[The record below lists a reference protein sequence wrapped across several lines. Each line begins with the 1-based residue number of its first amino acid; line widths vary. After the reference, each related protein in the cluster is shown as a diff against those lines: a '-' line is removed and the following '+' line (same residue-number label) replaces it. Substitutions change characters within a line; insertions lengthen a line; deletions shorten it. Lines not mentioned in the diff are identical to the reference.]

1 MQAVSRTNV
10 LVGAL
15 LAATGALAITPFTSQ
30 PAHPPMVSAETRL
43 VDASD
48 SILNV
53 PINLLDDLIN
63 IPENEIQ
70 GLNVLSDALIF
81 SGNFFVPS
89 AVNIFGTDPGDLGHY
104 MGILDVLLPFAP
116 QISGLDQPEI
126 DPTADA
132 DGTAGLAQQI
142 GLLAAAELPIS
153 ASCDAE
159 TCAPIT
165 PPDVITGSTDFDR
178 DIGFLETITGQ
189 EPLGIFDNFFTVPLS
204 DLTSGFTFT
213 SADDAGLVDPSPG
226 SGPDG
231 AVESAFGFDGTTDAD
246 GATAGLVPWAG
257 DTFEL
262 NLFGPFEDFYN
273 SLLAAPSTSG
283 IDGTGIEIPT
293 LTDVTQ
299 SLQTLAASLVIA
311 FDPAVEGSSVCPAT
325 CDIPESLT
333 VPALVQD
340 IENLDPSNTTIQAYL
355 NGLTD
360 GYDTLPTTPEIDA
373 SIAVLQTGIYN
384 LTPTELATE
393 DADLAA
399 INPELPALF
408 TNGGI
413 LTDPGYLAYADEVE
427 ANQAAN
433 PPFDPVYGGLNPE
446 LVAQDFLTVL
456 TNNDT
461 SATALSNPTDLL
473 ALLDPGY
480 LVTDS
485 GAAAASSESTTASS
499 TDLSSLLGGADT
511 TSTANDV
518 ANLSALLG
526 LSGASTLS
534 TDFSALLSQLST
546 DLSTALSAELG
557 TTLST
562 DLGTTLSTDLLSMF

>member
-1 MQAVSRTNV
+1 MQAVSRTYV
-10 LVGAL
+10 VVGAI
-15 LAATGALAITPFTSQ
+15 LAATGAIAVAPLAPR
-30 PAHPPMVSAETRL
+30 PAHLPAVNAETRL
-43 VDASD
+43 VDAD
-48 SILNV
+48 SVLNIPV
-53 PINLLDDLIN
+53 NLFDDLVN
-63 IPENEIQ
+63 IPANEVQ
-70 GLNVLSDALIF
+70 GLDVLSDALLF

-126 DPTADA
+126 DPAADA

-159 TCAPIT
+159 TCAPIVPT
-165 PPDVITGSTDFDR
+165 DVITGSTEFDR
-178 DIGFLETITGQ
+178 DIEFLETFTGQ

-204 DLTSGFTFT
+204 DLTSGDFTFT

-231 AVESAFGFDGTTDAD
+231 SVESAFGFDGTTGAD

-273 SLLAAPSTSG
+273 SLLATPSTSG
-283 IDGTGIEIPT
+283 VDGTGIEIPT
-293 LTDVTQ
+293 LTDITQ
-299 SLQTLAASLVIA
+299 SLQTFAASLVVA

-384 LTPTELATE
+384 LTPAELATE

-408 TNGGI
+408 TNAGI

-433 PPFDPVYGGLNPE
+433 PPFDPVYGGLNPN
-446 LVAQDFLTVL
+446 LDAQDLLTLL

-461 SATALSNPTDLL
+461 SATALSNPSDLL
-473 ALLDPGY
+473 ALIDPGAV
-480 LVTDS
+480 LTDPS
-485 GAAAASSESTTASS
+485 AVAASSDSSTTSS
-499 TDLSSLLGGADT
+499 TELSSLLGGLDT
-511 TSTANDV
+511 SSTANDA

-546 DLSTALSAELG
+546 DLGTTLSTDLG

>member
-1 MQAVSRTNV
+1 MRAVTRPYALASA
-10 LVGAL
+10 AL
-15 LAATGALAITPFTSQ
+15 LATSMVAAISLAARQ
-30 PAHPPMVSAETRL
+30 PQVPVRSIETRL
-43 VDASD
+43 VDAD

-53 PINLLDDLIN
+53 PINLFDDLVN
-63 IPENEIQ
+63 IPDNEVQ

-231 AVESAFGFDGTTDAD
+231 AVESAFGFDGTTGAD

-283 IDGTGIEIPT
+283 IDGTGIELPT
-293 LTDVTQ
+293 LTEFTQ

-340 IENLDPSNTTIQAYL
+340 IENLDPTNTTIQAYL

-360 GYDTLPTTPEIDA
+360 GYDTLPTTPEVDA

-446 LVAQDFLTVL
+446 LVAQDFLTLL

-461 SATALSNPTDLL
+461 SATALSNPADLL
-473 ALLDPGY
+473 ALIDPGY
-480 LVTDS
+480 LVSDS
-485 GAAAASSESTTASS
+485 GTAAASSA
-499 TDLSSLLGGADT
+499 A
-511 TSTANDV
+511 A
-518 ANLSALLG
+518 
-526 LSGASTLS
+526 
-534 TDFSALLSQLST
+534 
-546 DLSTALSAELG
+546 
-557 TTLST
+557 
-562 DLGTTLSTDLLSMF
+562 

>member
-1 MQAVSRTNV
+1 MQAATRPYVFASA
-10 LVGAL
+10 AL
-15 LAATGALAITPFTSQ
+15 LATGMVTAMPPGARQ
-30 PAHPPMVSAETRL
+30 PQPPTRSIETRL
-43 VDASD
+43 VDAD

-53 PINLLDDLIN
+53 PINLFDDLVN
-63 IPENEIQ
+63 VPDNEIQ

-159 TCAPIT
+159 TCAPIVPT
-165 PPDVITGSTDFDR
+165 DVITGSTEFDR
-178 DIGFLETITGQ
+178 DIEFLETFTGQ

-204 DLTSGFTFT
+204 DLTSGGFTFT

-231 AVESAFGFDGTTDAD
+231 SVESAFGFDGTTDAD

-262 NLFGPFEDFYN
+262 NLFGPFEDYYN
-273 SLLAAPSTSG
+273 SLLATPSTSG

-333 VPALVQD
+333 TPALVQD
-340 IENLDPSNTTIQAYL
+340 IENLDPTNTTIQAYL

-408 TNGGI
+408 TNAGI

-427 ANQAAN
+427 ANQASN
-433 PPFDPVYGGLNPE
+433 PPFDPVYGGLNSN
-446 LVAQDFLTVL
+446 LDAQDLLTLL

-461 SATALSNPTDLL
+461 SATALSNPNDLL
-473 ALLDPGY
+473 ALIDPGAV
-480 LVTDS
+480 LVDPS
-485 GAAAASSESTTASS
+485 AATASS
-499 TDLSSLLGGADT
+499 DSSTTLSTELSSLAGAFDP
-511 TSTANDV
+511 
-518 ANLSALLG
+518 
-526 LSGASTLS
+526 
-534 TDFSALLSQLST
+534 
-546 DLSTALSAELG
+546 TALSAELTALMG
-557 TTLST
+557 NFGATLAPDLTST
-562 DLGTTLSTDLLSMF
+562 LASLF

>member
-1 MQAVSRTNV
+1 MKAATRPYV
-10 LVGAL
+10 LASAAL
-15 LAATGALAITPFTSQ
+15 LVTSMVTAMPLGAPQSQ
-30 PAHPPMVSAETRL
+30 PPTRSIETRL
-43 VDASD
+43 VDAD
-48 SILNV
+48 SVLNV
-53 PINLLDDLIN
+53 PINLFDDLVN
-63 IPENEIQ
+63 IPDNEIQ
-70 GLNVLSDALIF
+70 GLNVLSDALLF

-159 TCAPIT
+159 TCAPIVPT
-165 PPDVITGSTDFDR
+165 DVITGSTEFDR
-178 DIGFLETITGQ
+178 DIEFLETFTGQ
-189 EPLGIFDNFFTVPLS
+189 EPLGIFDNFLTVPLS
-204 DLTSGFTFT
+204 DLTSGDFTFT

-231 AVESAFGFDGTTDAD
+231 AVESAFGFDGTTGAD

-257 DTFEL
+257 DTFKL

-273 SLLAAPSTSG
+273 SLLATPSTSG

-299 SLQTLAASLVIA
+299 SLQTFAASLVVA

-408 TNGGI
+408 TNAGI
-413 LTDPGYLAYADEVE
+413 LTDPGYLAYADAVE

-433 PPFDPVYGGLNPE
+433 PPFDPVYGGLNPN
-446 LVAQDFLTVL
+446 LDVQDLLTLL
-456 TNNDT
+456 TNNET
-461 SATALSNPTDLL
+461 SATALSDPSDLL
-473 ALLDPGY
+473 ALIDPGAV
-480 LVTDS
+480 LVDPS
-485 GAAAASSESTTASS
+485 AATASS
-499 TDLSSLLGGADT
+499 D
-511 TSTANDV
+511 TSTTLSTDV
-518 ANLSALLG
+518 ANFSALLG

-546 DLSTALSAELG
+546 DLSTALSSDLG

>member
-1 MQAVSRTNV
+1 MSLASR
-10 LVGAL
+10 
-15 LAATGALAITPFTSQ
+15 Q
-30 PAHPPMVSAETRL
+30 PQLPVRSIETRL
-43 VDASD
+43 VDAD

-53 PINLLDDLIN
+53 PINLFDDLVN

-126 DPTADA
+126 DPIADA

-165 PPDVITGSTDFDR
+165 PTDVVTGSTDFDR
-178 DIGFLETITGQ
+178 DIEFLETITGQ

-204 DLTSGFTFT
+204 DLTSGFTFN

-231 AVESAFGFDGTTDAD
+231 AVESAFGFDGTTDAN

-257 DTFEL
+257 DTFQL

-273 SLLAAPSTSG
+273 SLLAPVGTGYDGAG
-283 IDGTGIEIPT
+283 IDGTGIELPT

-311 FDPAVEGSSVCPAT
+311 FDPAVAGSSVCPAM

-340 IENLDPSNTTIQAYL
+340 IENLDPTNTTIQAYL

-360 GYDTLPTTPEIDA
+360 GYDTLPTTPEVDA

-384 LTPTELATE
+384 LTPAELATE

-399 INPELPALF
+399 INPELPALY
-408 TNGGI
+408 TNVGI

-427 ANQAAN
+427 ADQAAN
-433 PPFDPVYGGLNPE
+433 PPFDPVYGGLDSYLGP
-446 LVAQDFLTVL
+446 QDLLTLL

-461 SATALSNPTDLL
+461 SVTALSNPGDLL
-473 ALLDPGY
+473 ALLDPGAA
-480 LVTDS
+480 LTDPS
-485 GAAAASSESTTASS
+485 AVAASSDSTAS
-499 TDLSSLLGGADT
+499 A
-511 TSTANDV
+511 ANDA

-534 TDFSALLSQLST
+534 TDFGALVSQLST
-546 DLSTALSAELG
+546 DLSTALSGELG

>member
-1 MQAVSRTNV
+1 MQAVSRTYV
-10 LVGAL
+10 LASAV
-15 LAATGALAITPFTSQ
+15 LATTGAIAVAPLAPRPSHL
-30 PAHPPMVSAETRL
+30 PVVSAETRL
-43 VDASD
+43 VDAD
-48 SILNV
+48 SVLNV
-53 PINLLDDLIN
+53 PINLLDDLVN
-63 IPENEIQ
+63 VPDNEIQ

-165 PPDVITGSTDFDR
+165 PTDVVTGSTDFDR
-178 DIGFLETITGQ
+178 DIEFLETITGQ

-231 AVESAFGFDGTTDAD
+231 AVESAFGFDGTTGAD
-246 GATAGLVPWAG
+246 GSTAGLVPWAG

-262 NLFGPFEDFYN
+262 NLFGPFEDYYN

-283 IDGTGIEIPT
+283 IDGTGIELPT
-293 LTDVTQ
+293 LTDFTQ

-340 IENLDPSNTTIQAYL
+340 IENLDPTNTTIQAYL

-360 GYDTLPTTPEIDA
+360 GYDTLPTTPEVDA

-399 INPELPALF
+399 INPELPVLY
-408 TNGGI
+408 TNTGI

-433 PPFDPVYGGLNPE
+433 PPFDPVYGGLNSY
-446 LVAQDFLTVL
+446 LGTQDVLTLL

-461 SATALSNPTDLL
+461 SATALSNPSDLL
-473 ALLDPGY
+473 ALIDPGAV
-480 LVTDS
+480 LVDPS
-485 GAAAASSESTTASS
+485 AATASS
-499 TDLSSLLGGADT
+499 DTSPAATDA
-511 TSTANDV
+511 

-534 TDFSALLSQLST
+534 TDFSAVVSQLST
-546 DLSTALSAELG
+546 DLSTALSADVG

-562 DLGTTLSTDLLSMF
+562 DLSTALSTDLLSMF